1 MKRRIHR
8 FACSLLTLIA
18 LSLTGAATQC
28 SWTSLTVEIPDLE
41 ANQIAGLQLWRAEEE
56 MSQSLTEA
64 GQIIFHE
71 CVFQNGLELL
81 DFTMLNTEGEP
92 IEVLGSAVVTRREEE
107 SGAVTLHF
115 SIANWSVPP
124 GWIRVTTFNEV
135 GESDL
140 SDEAVF
146 L

>member
-1 MKRRIHR
+1 M
-8 FACSLLTLIA
+8 SLELIR
-18 LSLTGAATQC
+18 
-28 SWTSLTVEIPDLE
+28 WI
-41 ANQIAGLQLWRAEEE
+41 ANQLRVAL
-56 MSQSLTEA
+56 
-64 GQIIFHE
+64 
-71 CVFQNGLELL
+71 LE
-81 DFTMLNTEGEP
+81 
-92 IEVLGSAVVTRREEE
+92 EEE